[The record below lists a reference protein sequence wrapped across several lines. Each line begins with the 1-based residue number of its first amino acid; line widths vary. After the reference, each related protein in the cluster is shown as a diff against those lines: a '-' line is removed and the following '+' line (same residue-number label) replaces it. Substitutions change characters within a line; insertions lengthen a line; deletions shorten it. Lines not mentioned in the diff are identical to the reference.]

1 MSTLELPLEKSIRG
15 ISSFKGELRLGDP
28 REYSSAL
35 CIQVERYPRTY
46 VTRPP
51 TASSFVLRSGTSTMQ
66 DDSAQSSATV
76 VPDETEAETR
86 VNTLTGI
93 RNTRIYQVSD
103 ESSPGKKIDVQRED
117 LAKGYE
123 YGRTAVHISQSDE
136 NITNLET
143 DQALEIIGF
152 IQSDQVS
159 VLSNLHI
166 DLTI

>member
-1 MSTLELPLEKSIRG
+1 
-15 ISSFKGELRLGDP
+15 
-28 REYSSAL
+28 
-35 CIQVERYPRTY
+35 
-46 VTRPP
+46 
-51 TASSFVLRSGTSTMQ
+51 MQ